1 MSLVGCLFK
10 YCGYDGGCGLQFGFS
25 SSSSISSDVK
35 SSMNSSNISGGSGSS
50 KSFGALLNH
59 CVISFCGEAAV
70 VGSGGGGV
78 GVGGGRSDS
87 IRLVYGSSAELRRCT
102 ITQSAADSIRV
113 LHGSTMTMTRC
124 CVHASAA
131 AAVVFEDRGTGKLI
145 DCQVLATAGNGLEL
159 SGDRLFMCCADA
171 RHHIAL
177 IALQELLMSSSRGD
191 ASALVGAMEYR
202 HTAAAKSLFLA
213 CTSARMPPMVF

>member
-1 MSLVGCLFK
+1 MSLVGCIFK

-25 SSSSISSDVK
+25 SSSISSDVK
-35 SSMNSSNISGGSGSS
+35 NSMNSSNISSGGGSS

-59 CVISFCGEAAV
+59 CVISFCGEAV
-70 VGSGGGGV
+70 LGSGGGGV

-102 ITQSAADSIRV
+102 ITHSAADSIRV

-159 SGDRLFMCCADA
+159 SGDRLFVCCADA

-191 ASALVGAMEYR
+191 ASVLVGAMEYR